1 MHLLNWI
8 WRNIESGRIESCKIT
23 FIFFGAIPVHLIGL
37 GFGVIGVVQ
46 RKRKKL
52 FSILGLIFNAAAVFL
67 IIFFVALVFAA
78 LVDAIR

>member
-1 MHLLNWI
+1 
-8 WRNIESGRIESCKIT
+8 
-23 FIFFGAIPVHLIGL
+23 LIGL